1 MDRLAPA
8 PSPARRRLTPAT
20 LWTAALLSLGAAFAA
35 APAALAAPA
44 GPAAPAANAAL
55 AAPAARVPAV
65 SLPPDFPAD
74 VPLPSGSL
82 QGATGGA
89 GQWSVLLLVPGSA
102 AQAHAATVAF
112 YRAHG
117 FTADTDSIL
126 HDAAHQITI
135 VVENRDHS
143 PNETFIAIGVANRQ
157 AAPGGSAGRVALAGR
172 LTGHGR
178 GSASVTITGARLC
191 WTFRNMHGVARPT
204 KAAIRQAAT
213 GSVVVPLGR
222 RYRASGCTTVTAGL
236 GAAIGARPSGFAVT
250 VATRAHPR
258 GAVRARLRLA

>member
-1 MDRLAPA
+1 MDRLAVP
-8 PSPARRRLTPAT
+8 PSPHRRRLTPAM
-20 LWTAALLSLGAAFAA
+20 LAIVALALAA
-35 APAALAAPA
+35 AVSAAPALAAPA
-44 GPAAPAANAAL
+44 TRAPGPAPGA
-55 AAPAARVPAV
+55 

-74 VPLPSGSL
+74 VPLPPGSL

-89 GQWSVLLLVPGSA
+89 GQWSVLLLVSGSA

-126 HDAAHQITI
+126 HNAAHQVTV

-157 AAPGGSAGRVALAGR
+157 ATPAGGRVALAGR

-178 GSASVTITGARLC
+178 GSASITIAGTRLC
-191 WTFRNMHGVARPT
+191 WTFRNMHGVSRPT
-204 KAAIRQAAT
+204 RAAIRQAAT
-213 GSVVVPLGR
+213 GSVVVALGR
-222 RYRASGCTTVTAGL
+222 RYRASGCTTITAGL
-236 GAAIGARPSGFAVT
+236 GAAIGARPSGFSVT

-258 GAVRARLRLA
+258 GAVRARLRRA

>member
-1 MDRLAPA
+1 MDRLAVP
-8 PSPARRRLTPAT
+8 PSPRRRLLPALATT
-20 LWTAALLSLGAAFAA
+20 LAIALAGAIAAMPAGA
-35 APAALAAPA
+35 APATRAPV
-44 GPAAPAANAAL
+44 PA
-55 AAPAARVPAV
+55 AV

-74 VPLPSGSL
+74 VPLPPGSL
-82 QGATGGA
+82 QGATGAA
-89 GQWSVLLLVPGSA
+89 GQWSVLLLVSGSA
-102 AQAHAATVAF
+102 AQAHAATAAF

-126 HDAAHQITI
+126 HNAAHQVTI

-143 PNETFIAIGVANRQ
+143 PNETFIAIGVANRGAT
-157 AAPGGSAGRVALAGR
+157 AAGGSGGRIALAGR

-178 GSASVTITGARLC
+178 GSAAVTITGARLC

-204 KAAIRQAAT
+204 RAAIRQAAT
-213 GSVVVPLGR
+213 GSVIVPLGR

-250 VATRAHPR
+250 VSTRAHPR
-258 GAVRARLRLA
+258 GAVRARLRRA

>member
-8 PSPARRRLTPAT
+8 PPPDRRRLPPAT
-20 LWTAALLSLGAAFAA
+20 LWTAAMLSLAAAAFGA

-44 GPAAPAANAAL
+44 AVVAPAAL
-55 AAPAARVPAV
+55 VVPAAGAPAV

-74 VPLPSGSL
+74 VPLPPGSL

-89 GQWSVLLLVPGSA
+89 GQWSVLLLVRGSA

-117 FTADTDSIL
+117 FIADTDSIL
-126 HDAAHQITI
+126 HDAAHQVTI

-157 AAPGGSAGRVALAGR
+157 AAPSGSSGRVALAGR

-178 GSASVTITGARLC
+178 GSASITITGARLC

-222 RYRASGCTTVTAGL
+222 RYRASGCTAVTAGL
-236 GAAIGARPSGFAVT
+236 GAAIGARPSGFTVT

-258 GAVRARLRLA
+258 GAVRARLRRA